1 MDSRTSGLVAT
12 GEYCVCGGLVK
23 RLDRRPV
30 KARGEFGGPFCANC
44 GARGKALRC
53 RHFPG
58 LDKERQAQALRLWQ
72 REERLAARV
81 YPTLCLAAGQ
91 APPQAAGDVRLL
103 VAEVDEKALKE
114 AMRTLAAAQ
123 NRRAAEAEQAGGPK
137 RLRVY
142 EAAILIG
149 IVTPY
154 MALSTLARLIGR
166 HWATLVLE
174 KVQPVT
180 RPRPR
185 RVGFLLHRPAPA
197 FAGLTEA
204 PQAFCVSVC
213 PTATVQRT

>member
-1 MDSRTSGLVAT
+1 MMDSRTSGLVAT

-91 APPQAAGDVRLL
+91 APPQAAGDVGLL

-123 NRRAAEAEQAGGPK
+123 NRRAADAEQAGGPK

-142 EAAILIG
+142 EAAILVG

-154 MALSTLARLIGR
+154 VALSTLARLIGR

-174 KVQPVT
+174 KEQPVT
-180 RPRPR
+180 
-185 RVGFLLHRPAPA
+185 
-197 FAGLTEA
+197 
-204 PQAFCVSVC
+204 
-213 PTATVQRT
+213 TADIVATRLGREGCEQ